1 MTMLP
6 IAIGKYLILEKLGEG
21 ATATVYKA
29 FDPTEQREVAVK
41 HFSSSV
47 LQDKARGHLFR
58 HLLVNEASLAGK
70 LNHPQIVPIYDALVT
85 EEESYLV
92 MEYLPGG
99 TLEAFT
105 SSRKLLPIERLVEVI
120 FKCTRALQYAN
131 QLGITHR
138 DIKPANILL
147 TTTDDH
153 WDIKLSDFGAAMLVN
168 GEETRTQV
176 QGVGSPS
183 FMSPQQV
190 QDLPLNHQTDI
201 YSLGV
206 TMYQLLTG
214 RLPFN
219 ANTNY
224 SMVYQI
230 THIDPPPPSTYRA
243 EVPSSIDQIVARA
256 MQKTLEARYSSWEVF
271 AHDLAQAFR
280 NHQLAVKGKDVSES
294 EKFDSLRAM
303 DFFRDFND
311 VELWE
316 VLRFSRWEDVAPN
329 TLLMKDSEP
338 GEFFCFVVKGQV
350 DVNKNGHTLSTLE
363 RGECFGEMAIISR
376 DQHFRI
382 ADVVTR
388 TQSRII
394 TIRAEA
400 LKHATETCRTH
411 FYQAFLQILS
421 TRLAHA
427 NAWLAAP

>member
-1 MTMLP
+1 MSTLP
-6 IAIGKYLILEKLGEG
+6 IAIGKYLVLEKLGEG

-29 FDPTEQREVAVK
+29 FDPPEQREVAVK
-41 HFSSSV
+41 LFSSAV

-70 LNHPQIVPIYDALVT
+70 LNHPQIVCIFDAVIGAD
-85 EEESYLV
+85 ESYIV

-131 QLGITHR
+131 QMGITHR

-147 TTTDDH
+147 TSSGDN
-153 WDIKLSDFGAAMLVN
+153 WDVKLSDFGAAMLVN

-243 EVPSSIDQIVARA
+243 EVPASIDQIVARA

-271 AHDLAQAFR
+271 AQDLAQAFR
-280 NHQLAVKGKDVSES
+280 NHQLAIKGKNVSEA
-294 EKFDSLRAM
+294 EKFDTLRAM

-316 VLRFSRWEDVAPN
+316 VLRFSRWDDVAAN
-329 TLLMKDSEP
+329 TQLMKD
-338 GEFFCFVVKGQV
+338 GETGEHFSFVVSGQV
-350 DVNKNGHTLSTLE
+350 EVTKHGHNLSTLE
-363 RGECFGEMAIISR
+363 PGDCFGEMAIISR
-376 DQHFRI
+376 DHHRRI
-382 ADVVTR
+382 ADVTTR
-388 TQSRII
+388 SQARII

-400 LKHATETCRTH
+400 LNHATEICRTH

-421 TRLAHA
+421 ARLAQA